1 MIILGPFFLVL
12 SIIIEIELVFPA
24 FELGAKC
31 PGIDQAY
38 PG

>member
-12 SIIIEIELVFPA
+12 PVIIEIELVFPA
-24 FELGAKC
+24 FELWPQR